1 MSKNPYEIRF
11 DLLNMAKD
19 MLDRQY
25 EQASNMAWSAFEKA
39 AEQNKDVYKEM
50 GGISWY
56 IEMEKYVPKMFTPD
70 EIITQAE
77 KLQSFINK
85 KD

>member
-25 EQASNMAWSAFEKA
+25 EQVCNITWAAFEKA
-39 AEQNKDVYKEM
+39 AEQNVDIYKEM
-50 GGISWY
+50 
-56 IEMEKYVPKMFTPD
+56 EQYVPKMFTPD

>member
-1 MSKNPYEIRF
+1 MTKNPYEIRF

-25 EQASNMAWSAFEKA
+25 EQASNMAWCAFEKA

-50 GGISWY
+50 
-56 IEMEKYVPKMFTPD
+56 EKYVPKMFTPE
-70 EIITQAE
+70 EIIAQAE

>member
-11 DLLNMAKD
+11 DLLTMAKD

-25 EQASNMAWSAFEKA
+25 EQTTAMAWETMNKA
-39 AEQNKDVYKEM
+39 MESNATLYKEV
-50 GGISWY
+50 
-56 IEMEKYVPKMFTPD
+56 EKYVPKMFTP
-70 EIITQAE
+70 EEVIAQAE

>member
-1 MSKNPYEIRF
+1 MTKNPYEIRF

-25 EQASNMAWSAFEKA
+25 EQSSTMAWEAMNKA
-39 AEQNKDVYKEM
+39 METNRDLYKDV
-50 GGISWY
+50 
-56 IEMEKYVPKMFTPD
+56 EKYVPKMFTPE
-70 EIITQAE
+70 EIIAQAE

-85 KD
+85 KEG